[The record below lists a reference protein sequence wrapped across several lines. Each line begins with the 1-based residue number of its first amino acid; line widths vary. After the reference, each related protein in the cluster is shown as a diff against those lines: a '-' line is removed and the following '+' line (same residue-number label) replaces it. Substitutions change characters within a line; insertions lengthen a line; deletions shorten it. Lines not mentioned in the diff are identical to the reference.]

1 MSCALQPVAMYE
13 MRVMAPLLDAL
24 SESLEL
30 VQGPQR
36 QSLYIVRHINL
47 VRPRFHY
54 VYPCTHTHP
63 LKHTHGHIHKTGC
76 VPYKSRA

>member
-1 MSCALQPVAMYE
+1 MSCPLQPVPMYE

-36 QSLYIVRHINL
+36 QSLYIVRHMNL
-47 VRPRFHY
+47 VRSPF
-54 VYPCTHTHP
+54 HP
-63 LKHTHGHIHKTGC
+63 L
-76 VPYKSRA
+76 YKAHA

>member
-47 VRPRFHY
+47 VCP
-54 VYPCTHTHP
+54 PP
-63 LKHTHGHIHKTGC
+63 SIL
-76 VPYKSRA
+76 